1 MPINAELFDGTI
13 LEFPD
18 NTDPSVIRATAAR
31 ITEEKQIKQNTSNLG
46 DIATAF
52 KQGVVGAGKSLT
64 DVAGADNAASQYL
77 GGIQERLG
85 KQYRPQRIE
94 EMQKRQQIIDEAV
107 KSGSTLEEIKAY
119 LGGVT
124 EAPVQS
130 IAQAVGSFAPYV
142 AAGALGAGAR
152 AASLAVPS
160 ARAVNTGI
168 GALQGTGAVKGSIY
182 ENVKRELEAQGE
194 SPEVA
199 AERALQAQAYSSE
212 NAPQLGLGAV
222 LGAAA
227 GRYGAESLVT
237 PGVATRL
244 NARMLPRAA
253 MAAASEAPFEG
264 LQAGQEQYATNLA
277 LAREG
282 IDRDPMQGVIGS
294 AARDAAIGAI
304 TAAPIGAISRGQTAP
319 SKPVLEPTK
328 AQEKEEL
335 AKQSDPSIYNDEVK
349 QSAPQI
355 AAMLLPEMKR
365 FGLENVGL
373 KVMDSIENGRADGM
387 WANNLIHVALDKP
400 NPMGSMRHES
410 IHALRELGGF
420 KDNEWSALNNKAKG
434 EWLQTF
440 IKDTGKYDQYKKIYQ
455 KDNKTL
461 AGFDNY
467 IQEEAI
473 AEAFRYFDKN
483 GAPEGMIGAIYE
495 KLKLMFEAIRNGF
508 TGAGFQSADSIFRS
522 IESGTRAQVAPA
534 GEVLNPARFSQPDTR
549 RIDMNFKDVT
559 KRVPELTEAA
569 KKVEAGEMTAAQYD
583 KLVNRYKPIVAY
595 DFVPEPTPRALA
607 EEGLAA
613 SDEKKIARYGKTEQ
627 IPKGHPVGLRLD
639 IPAYTKKG
647 AWVNTIHNEAKGDQ
661 KDSMPYSSMYSN
673 VSAVKNATFEVPQRM
688 IKVAT
693 GEQNKYPD
701 ARIMGNW
708 QPINEKQ
715 AVSQAKKAL
724 NDPAW
729 TQVGMDPER
738 HGYFYDRKTTQPI
751 LSADEVIQIGPLVLA
766 KNAKFGSKKDFKYSL
781 GEEDGTKGFLGKVP
795 KGKAGKNA
803 AETRRLSGQGE
814 LPRITELL
822 PSTGRFLTETED
834 LRNVPPAMAK
844 VNVPTVGDYDFG
856 ANPVARQAAANYM
869 ADKSYRPA
877 TQYMPVNEE
886 RAKRIAQAYEDM
898 KDDPSNPR
906 VKASYEAMARET
918 LAQYAEIKKTGLQV
932 EFISEDMDDPYK
944 FSPRLAIIDVN
955 NNNHLWVFPTD
966 FGYGESGA
974 LDDPNNPML
983 AYTDEVISGKKA
995 RVNDIFR
1002 IVHDYFGHIKD
1013 GVGFRAG
1020 GEENAWRSHVEMY
1033 SPLARLAMTTETRGQ
1048 NSWVN
1053 FGPEA
1058 KFNKTASG
1066 VDTKYAPQKLG
1077 LLPDEFVYSGAPS
1090 ETDYNPSTLII
1101 NGLFNPDLKGKPTVD
1116 LVGAYFDSLHKK
1128 PDGTPDPLDY
1138 KDPDTFR
1145 MMVQFASEE
1154 IQDQLKQEKSGLD
1167 WYEQDIKTAFDD
1179 TIKVIPELAKVEN
1192 RQLFNVI
1199 AGIQSPA
1206 TTAKENWV
1214 IAAEAFKHFV
1224 DTGTIPQ
1231 INPKNGQLWMGGL
1244 TSANKKKQLNLL
1256 NNIVQAMGKDKAI
1269 EWMYESHPISEIND
1283 VRAKYGGLGKL
1294 SGGGKKDDMI
1304 RGLFA
1309 FGPKVGPFVSN
1320 LNGIHDVTV
1329 DKWMTRTFKRYIG
1342 NMTDKAGKIIDAPTE
1357 QERAVIKQFINEVAK
1372 NEGIKPYQAQ
1382 SILWFYEQRLF
1393 RSLGTPSPSYGF
1405 SDGARKFLEQNTK
1418 GGDGSSGQDV
1428 RGGTEADQEQKIDR
1442 KLSIVAPNT
1451 QEFKQWFGE
1460 SKIVNSDGE
1469 PKVYYHGTAQDITE
1483 FRPKQA
1489 GAIFLTDNPKF
1500 AGSFSD
1506 LSKSYME
1513 RDAFQSASPTEQI
1526 YQLKTVKRLLEEEG
1540 RDTDSIT
1547 KDIKTLTSGRKLS
1560 SDFYLDG
1567 GYSDLLDYVNRDTSG
1582 AQNILPVFVKSNNPF
1597 DYQNSENVNK
1607 LLKTLNETEMKDLLP
1622 YVSFD
1627 PNRLKKR
1634 IQEGSWSLI
1643 ERKEFQ
1649 SALKR
1654 AGFDGFY
1661 VSEGGNKNLAVYD
1674 SSQIKSFTNQAPTE
1688 SKDIRFSVALDSIAP
1703 DTFLTSDKNPNALGN
1718 LGFMPT
1724 NSPFP
1729 KRPIRLPV
1737 GIREDYVP
1745 EGDNKVVKAYGAKH
1759 ILFRALKDV
1768 GHRPEEVTKEALED
1782 TILHIESLA
1791 KRFNRVYEDRGSFVL
1806 YDSQSDDLMI
1816 VSPISDKV
1824 GGDYYGV
1831 TTMYSNPNA
1840 PRKYGNPKWTGKN
1853 IQPPVKETGLKA
1865 QGLSVMADEEGNI
1878 IPTPVPRAYK
1888 GKAITPNQIDEQA
1901 QNLPRKTGTLGVK
1914 KKLSIYSPE
1923 AEEAKKQIMDG
1934 AKAIANM
1941 NPDKRDNISPYDHK
1955 EGVNAYKWYEANKE
1969 VPKPSDKLKK
1979 LNWRTSDTLEQSYE
1993 WLANVDGNIFALN
2006 KREDPDYDPYGTRED
2021 EGEED
2026 EEAVKLGKWNYAYEN
2041 LLDVL
2046 IEDQMRRNGVDKSK
2060 RPTIEEKQTW
2070 HFDKKEL
2077 FKDMRES
2084 LKTPAKLSLA
2094 TNAPP
2099 QGTFTTVLPNETAG
2113 KRLTDT
2119 ITNVINFFKD
2129 PEKRMEA
2136 RIAFIDPNS
2145 ALAKRLENQPIYDTN
2160 GVLRADLL
2168 ARGRASTIN
2177 VIRNGLQTG
2186 IPIKNSDGS
2195 VIIQR
2200 DDVNNLANSQALAD
2214 RLNDNQ
2220 YVIDSEIKGGGRG
2233 FVAEVARAL
2242 RAKEIMAE
2250 DAAYNKTEPNRKKHK
2265 NREKQ
2270 IKIEQIKWAEQQLKN
2285 VPELQDIFDIWKNVN
2300 TGLINLWEDVGLF
2313 SKKQADKYRSK
2324 KYYVSLAA
2332 SNADLEI
2339 MMANQLGFTA
2349 SGLKST
2355 GKVHELKGAEYL
2367 RDKNGVI
2374 QTDENGKPILLER
2387 NIWEN
2392 IDKQYASMLA
2402 AAYQNQVRKVA
2413 IEQLM
2418 NAGNGSAS
2426 IPSRMK
2432 NGKLV
2437 GAPLTKG
2444 INLKYKDYSNQLADK
2459 DGVVHAIVTNP
2470 IDLAAFETFHY
2481 ELTPLMKFFGGATNV
2496 LRATALINPM
2506 FWIRQL
2512 IRDPIHAALVAN
2524 SGITTPF
2531 HSAKEF
2537 INILANNSPEAR
2549 ILAER
2554 GVIGQYDSTLD
2565 LQSYLEQSGKEQMPK
2580 GNLSKMFHKLMQ
2592 MHEASDASTRV
2603 AIFKKEKQAGLDK
2616 GMTEEQAVN
2625 FAVMKARESIN
2636 FMVHGNSETL
2646 NALRQ
2651 MIPFLSASIT
2661 SLDTVYR
2668 AATGYNLPPAE
2679 KAAAQK
2685 LFKQRAALM
2694 FGASV
2699 AYAMLMQDDEEY
2711 KKLPNYIKDNNWLI
2725 KNPLGEG
2732 FIKVAVPY
2740 EVGFLFKTLPE
2751 VAIRGL
2757 AGNATGK
2764 EMLKSYKD
2772 GFLHNMPT
2780 GGVPVPQA
2788 VKPALEVI
2796 TNYSFFTGNPI
2807 ESIGEGRLPV
2817 EMRGRNASE
2826 TAKFL
2831 SQAGLGAIGLSPAKI
2846 DALVQGYMAEAGTF
2860 TFTLADH
2867 LVTTMQGKEPTSKNL
2882 AKQPFFKAFL
2892 TDPNSNKAVADFYQI
2907 SQTANQVA
2915 QEFSDMTKSGL
2926 GAQAVELMQDEDKR
2940 KLMAS
2945 APALRRVATS
2955 MTAIRKAIEAT
2966 NNNQNI
2972 PPDERREMVNKLT
2985 AQYNRVAE
2993 QGVKLADTLGIR

>member
-64 DVAGADNAASQYL
+64 DVAGADNVASQYL

-94 EMQKRQQIIDEAV
+94 EMQRRQQIIDEAV

-124 EAPVQS
+124 EAPIQS
-130 IAQAVGSFAPYV
+130 IAQATGSFAPYV
-142 AAGALGAGAR
+142 AAGGLGAVAR
-152 AASLAVPS
+152 GVGLAVPS

-168 GALQGTGAVKGSIY
+168 GATQGVGIVKGSIY
-182 ENVKRELEAQGE
+182 ENVKRELEAAGE

-199 AERALQAQAYSSE
+199 AARAAEAQAYSAE
-212 NAPQLGLGAV
+212 NAPQLALGAGLGAI
-222 LGAAA
+222 A

-244 NARMLPRAA
+244 NARMLPRAG
-253 MAAASEAPFEG
+253 MAALSEAVPES

-282 IDRDPMQGVIGS
+282 FERDPMQGVIGS
-294 AARDAAIGAI
+294 AARDALTGALV
-304 TAAPIGAISRGQTAP
+304 AAPIGAISRGQAAP

-335 AKQSDPSIYNDEVK
+335 AKQSDPNIYNPAVRE
-349 QSAPQI
+349 SAPQI

-420 KDNEWSALNNKAKG
+420 KENEWSALNNKAKG
-434 EWLQTF
+434 EWLQKF
-440 IKDTGKYDQYKKIYQ
+440 IKDTGKYEEYKKIYQ

-461 AGFDNY
+461 AGFDSY

-495 KLKLMFEAIRNGF
+495 KLKLMFEALRNGF

-522 IESGTRAQVAPA
+522 IESGTRQQVAPA
-534 GEVLNPARFSQPDTR
+534 GEVLNPARFSKPDTR
-549 RIDMNFKDVT
+549 RLDMNFKDVT

-583 KLVNRYKPIVAY
+583 KLVNRYKPVTPY
-595 DFVPEPTPRALA
+595 DFVPQPATTEEAVNALDKNKR
-607 EEGLAA
+607 ENF
-613 SDEKKIARYGKTEQ
+613 GKGKEIPAGEQ
-627 IPKGHPVGLRLD
+627 TDLRLD
-639 IPAYTKKG
+639 IPAYRDHG
-647 AWVNTIHNEAKGDQ
+647 VWVNSIHRKQ
-661 KDSMPYSSMYSN
+661 QPTVYDSVSS
-673 VSAVKNATFEVPQRM
+673 VKNAQM
-688 IKVAT
+688 ILPEDKSLKVAT
-693 GEQNKYPD
+693 NEANKSPFGVIRGEWNPL
-701 ARIMGNW
+701 
-708 QPINEKQ
+708 NEKQ
-715 AVSQAKKAL
+715 AIAQAKKAL
-724 NDPAW
+724 KDPAW

-738 HGYFYDRKTTQPI
+738 HSYFYDRKTTQPI

-766 KNAKFGSKKDFKYSL
+766 KNAKFGSKKDFKYSIADATKVEQVKFLDQEIQDLVKNVGKRIAGMKSDETLEDVKQAVAKLQQYTAEGIKGKDWYEKSAAAVLSAFNGDPILAEKFFQIIAITSANTEVSANFTKAVKGWTQFAEGRPIKVGTENENKKVDALLNFGEDWGGRKTNTFYSNLMEAMEGKDTGRSTIDLHMTRMIFGKDAPTDAQYELAENMVRLLATKAGMVPRQVQAASWVTQKAKSMFDLYRQKGWKKDLSDKELRELTFEKAVGDYSHQMKAKTKSLPITEALKESSPSIKARTQNITGEVIPSVETPMGQAEEMAFKFKEKITKQIANSDAIPKLIDALGITSKVKVTVGSGAYASKVNPNLIVKVINDNPEEAQRDALDLANAMSYVFKQDATPLYRADPKLLGQNQLGHKIKFDTADITPTQQKKMLAILQQRFGKDAGFTKINNTELVTINYRGEDGNPFLTSDEDFMKGLAEIKDALSKVSPIESQEMFGAQSEYPYHDWKDEPSGAGIITRLQDSRRDRPNLRQQLDSL
-781 GEEDGTKGFLGKVP
+781 GESFV
-795 KGKAGKNA
+795 
-803 AETRRLSGQGE
+803 S
-814 LPRITELL
+814 
-822 PSTGRFLTETED
+822 D
-834 LRNVPPAMAK
+834 LRN
-844 VNVPTVGDYDFG
+844 TV
-856 ANPVARQAAANYM
+856 R
-869 ADKSYRPA
+869 
-877 TQYMPVNEE
+877 
-886 RAKRIAQAYEDM
+886 
-898 KDDPSNPR
+898 
-906 VKASYEAMARET
+906 
-918 LAQYAEIKKTGLQV
+918 
-932 EFISEDMDDPYK
+932 
-944 FSPRLAIIDVN
+944 
-955 NNNHLWVFPTD
+955 
-966 FGYGESGA
+966 ESGA
-974 LDDPNNPML
+974 TP
-983 AYTDEVISGKKA
+983 
-995 RVNDIFR
+995 RF
-1002 IVHDYFGHIKD
+1002 
-1013 GVGFRAG
+1013 
-1020 GEENAWRSHVEMY
+1020 
-1033 SPLARLAMTTETRGQ
+1033 
-1048 NSWVN
+1048 
-1053 FGPEA
+1053 
-1058 KFNKTASG
+1058 
-1066 VDTKYAPQKLG
+1066 
-1077 LLPDEFVYSGAPS
+1077 
-1090 ETDYNPSTLII
+1090 
-1101 NGLFNPDLKGKPTVD
+1101 
-1116 LVGAYFDSLHKK
+1116 SLSA
-1128 PDGTPDPLDY
+1128 
-1138 KDPDTFR
+1138 PDT
-1145 MMVQFASEE
+1145 
-1154 IQDQLKQEKSGLD
+1154 QEVR
-1167 WYEQDIKTAFDD
+1167 EFMNR
-1179 TIKVIPELAKVEN
+1179 PE
-1192 RQLFNVI
+1192 
-1199 AGIQSPA
+1199 
-1206 TTAKENWV
+1206 
-1214 IAAEAFKHFV
+1214 
-1224 DTGTIPQ
+1224 
-1231 INPKNGQLWMGGL
+1231 
-1244 TSANKKKQLNLL
+1244 
-1256 NNIVQAMGKDKAI
+1256 
-1269 EWMYESHPISEIND
+1269 
-1283 VRAKYGGLGKL
+1283 
-1294 SGGGKKDDMI
+1294 
-1304 RGLFA
+1304 
-1309 FGPKVGPFVSN
+1309 
-1320 LNGIHDVTV
+1320 
-1329 DKWMTRTFKRYIG
+1329 
-1342 NMTDKAGKIIDAPTE
+1342 
-1357 QERAVIKQFINEVAK
+1357 
-1372 NEGIKPYQAQ
+1372 
-1382 SILWFYEQRLF
+1382 
-1393 RSLGTPSPSYGF
+1393 
-1405 SDGARKFLEQNTK
+1405 
-1418 GGDGSSGQDV
+1418 GD
-1428 RGGTEADQEQKIDR
+1428 
-1442 KLSIVAPNT
+1442 
-1451 QEFKQWFGE
+1451 
-1460 SKIVNSDGE
+1460 SKIVNKDGS
-1469 PKVYYHGTAQDITE
+1469 PKIYYHGTAQDITE
-1483 FRPKQA
+1483 FKPKQA
-1489 GAIFLTDNPKF
+1489 NAIFL
-1500 AGSFSD
+1500 
-1506 LSKSYME
+1506 
-1513 RDAFQSASPTEQI
+1513 SPTPSFAEDFTDASEYYMAKQIKEGLSDDELTAFSKEADKLITEFGDSAEDAMNQVLREQLPSRANIIPAYI
-1526 YQLKTVKRLLEEEG
+1526 YANK
-1540 RDTDSIT
+1540 
-1547 KDIKTLTSGRKLS
+1547 
-1560 SDFYLDG
+1560 
-1567 GYSDLLDYVNRDTSG
+1567 
-1582 AQNILPVFVKSNNPF
+1582 PF
-1597 DYQNSENVNK
+1597 DYENPAHIQEV
-1607 LLKTLNETEMKDLLP
+1607 LDSATPAEMQKMLQGTG
-1622 YVSFD
+1622 SD
-1627 PNRLKKR
+1627 PARLKR
-1634 IQEGSWSLI
+1634 MFGFGSWNLI
-1643 ERKEFQ
+1643 ESPEAQ
-1649 SALKR
+1649 GAIKR

-1661 VSEGGNKNLAVYD
+1661 VTEGGQKNLAVYD
-1674 SSQIKSFTNQAPTE
+1674 SSQIKSAFNRAPTKE
-1688 SKDIRFSVALDSIAP
+1688 SKDIRFSLALDKLEP

-1718 LGFMPT
+1718 LGFMPV
-1724 NSPFP
+1724 NSPLP
-1729 KRPIRLPV
+1729 KRPIRLQI
-1737 GIREDYVP
+1737 GTRGNER
-1745 EGDNKVVKAYGAKH
+1745 GKAYGAKH
-1759 ILFRALKDV
+1759 ILERALTDV
-1768 GHRPEEVTKEALED
+1768 AHRPEEVTKEALED
-1782 TILHIESLA
+1782 TILHIESLS
-1791 KRFNRVYEDRGSFVL
+1791 KRFNRVYADGKQFIL
-1806 YDSQSDDLMI
+1806 YDSQTDDAM
-1816 VSPISDKV
+1816 VVTPMN
-1824 GGDYYGV
+1824 GFYGV
-1831 TTMYSNPNA
+1831 TTMYSNPNVQ
-1840 PRKYGNPKWTGKN
+1840 RRYGNPKWSGRN
-1853 IQPPVKETGLKA
+1853 IQPPIEETGLKA
-1865 QGLSVMADEEGNI
+1865 KGISVRATETGDIVQTEVPKAFKQAAKVISPDEI
-1878 IPTPVPRAYK
+1878 QK
-1888 GKAITPNQIDEQA
+1888 QA
-1901 QNLPRKTGTLGVK
+1901 ENLPRKTGTLGVK

-1934 AKAIANM
+1934 AKVIANM

-1955 EGVNAYKWYEANKE
+1955 EGINAYKWYEANKE

-2006 KREDPDYDPYGTRED
+2006 KREDPDYDPYGTRKD

-2026 EEAVKLGKWNYAYEN
+2026 EETVKLGKYNYAYEN

-2046 IEDQMRRNGVDKSK
+2046 IADQMRRNGVEKSK
-2060 RPTIEEKQTW
+2060 LPNIEEKQTW

-2077 FKDMRES
+2077 FNDMRES

-2094 TNAPP
+2094 PNAPP
-2099 QGTFTTVLPNETAG
+2099 QGTFTTLVENKTAG

-2119 ITNVINFFKD
+2119 ITSVIDLFKD
-2129 PEKRMEA
+2129 PEKRMKA

-2145 ALAKRLENQPIYDTN
+2145 ALAKRLENQPIYDEN

-2168 ARGRASTIN
+2168 ARGKAGTIN
-2177 VIRNGLQTG
+2177 IIRNGLQTG

-2220 YVIDSEIKGGGRG
+2220 YVIDSHIKGGGRG

-2242 RAKEIMAE
+2242 RAKEIMEE
-2250 DAAYNKTEPNRKKHK
+2250 DAAFNKTEPNRKKHK

-2270 IKIEQIKWAEQQLKN
+2270 IKIEQIKWAEQQVKN
-2285 VPELQDIFDIWKNVN
+2285 VPELQEIFDIWKNVN

-2313 SKKQADKYRSK
+2313 SKEQADNYRSK
-2324 KYYVSLAA
+2324 KHYVSLAA
-2332 SNADLEI
+2332 SYADLEV

-2374 QTDENGKPILLER
+2374 QTDENGNPIPLER
-2387 NIWEN
+2387 NLWEN

-2402 AAYQNQVRKVA
+2402 AAYQNQVRKIAVQ
-2413 IEQLM
+2413 QLM
-2418 NAGNGSAS
+2418 LHEAAT
-2426 IPSRMK
+2426 IPTRIK
-2432 NGKLV
+2432 NGKEI
-2437 GAPLTKG
+2437 GAPATKG
-2444 INLKYKDYSNQLADK
+2444 INLKYKDYSNPLADK
-2459 DGVVHAIVTNP
+2459 DGVVHTIVTNP

-2481 ELTPLMKFFGGATNV
+2481 ELTPILKFFGGATNV

-2512 IRDPIHAALVAN
+2512 IRDPIHASLVAN
-2524 SGITTPF
+2524 SGIVTPF

-2537 INILANNSPEAR
+2537 INVIAKNSPEAR

-2565 LQSYLEQSGKEQMPK
+2565 LHSYLEQAGKEQLPK
-2580 GNLSKMFHKLMQ
+2580 GNLNKLFHKLMQ

-2685 LFKQRAALM
+2685 LFKQRAAIM
-2694 FGASV
+2694 FGSSI

-2711 KKLPNYIKDNNWLI
+2711 QKLPNYIKDNNWLI

-2732 FIKVAVPY
+2732 FLKVAVPY
-2740 EVGFLFKTLPE
+2740 EVGFMFKTLPE

-2764 EMLKSYKD
+2764 EILKSYKD
-2772 GFLHNMPT
+2772 GFLHNIPT
-2780 GGVPVPQA
+2780 GGVPVPQGI
-2788 VKPALEVI
+2788 KPALEVI

-2831 SQAGLGAIGLSPAKI
+2831 SQSGLGAIGLSPAKI
-2846 DALVQGYMAEAGTF
+2846 DALVQGYFAEAGTF
-2860 TFTLADH
+2860 TFSLADH
-2867 LVTTMQGKEPTSKNL
+2867 LVTTVQGKEPTSKNL
-2882 AKQPFFKAFL
+2882 ARQPFFKAFL
-2892 TDPNSNKAVADFYQI
+2892 TDPNSDKAVADFYQI
-2907 SQTANQVA
+2907 SQVANQVA

-2993 QGVKLADTLGIR
+2993 QGVRLANTLGIR